1 MAAKRSLR
9 DAMQEARAALAHP
22 WASRH
27 LGSCPAS
34 AVWPFHSSDERHLHP
49 TAIRR
54 GSRGILR
61 LVLKMTTFNLPDLGE
76 GLPDAEIVSWHVAEG
91 DTVKADD
98 LLVSVETAKAVV
110 EVPSPQSGIIARIYA
125 KEGEVVKTGAPLVD
139 FTEAGSSAI
148 APAADEAET
157 SDDSGTVVGN
167 VPSGSEVVAET
178 AIAGGSTRRKQG
190 RIKATPA
197 VRTQAKRLGI
207 DLSTIT
213 PTGKNGQITQADLS
227 KAQGAGAPAL
237 AAQRAHPVLQPGQ
250 TVSLRGPRRAMAQSM
265 SLSRDQVALCTLF
278 DDADIHE
285 WLLKRDFT
293 ARLLRAIVAG
303 CVAEPGLNG
312 FYEPDAMSHQI
323 ESRVDIGMAVD
334 TDDGLIVPVVRNVE
348 GKGLE
353 EIRAAVTAIKHATR
367 DRTVLPADM
376 VNYTITL
383 SNFGT
388 LAGRYAT
395 PIMVPP
401 TVAIVGSGKLQHDVV
416 AVMGGI
422 EVHRRIPLSLSF
434 DHRCVTGGE
443 AARFLG
449 AMIQDLEKPQ

>member
-1 MAAKRSLR
+1 MS
-9 DAMQEARAALAHP
+9 
-22 WASRH
+22 
-27 LGSCPAS
+27 
-34 AVWPFHSSDERHLHP
+34 
-49 TAIRR
+49 I
-54 GSRGILR
+54 
-61 LVLKMTTFNLPDLGE
+61 FNLPDLGE
-76 GLPDAEIVSWHVAEG
+76 GLPEAEIVSWHVAVG
-91 DTVKADD
+91 DTVKTDD

-110 EVPSPQSGIIARIYA
+110 EVPSPQSGTIARLYA
-125 KEGEVVKTGAPLVD
+125 REGDVVETGAPLVQ
-139 FTEAGSSAI
+139 FS
-148 APAADEAET
+148 EAEST
-157 SDDSGTVVGN
+157 EQESASEAEWTNGDSSTVVGN
-167 VPSGSEVVAET
+167 VPTGDDVVSET
-178 AIAGGSTRRKQG
+178 AIAGGSRRRRQG

-207 DLSTIT
+207 DLATVT
-213 PTGKNGQITQADLS
+213 PTGKNGQITQADLVRS
-227 KAQGAGAPAL
+227 QQAAGAPSPTPHAGRP
-237 AAQRAHPVLQPGQ
+237 AVTPGQ
-250 TVSLRGPRRAMAQSM
+250 TISLRGPRRAMAQSM
-265 SLSRDQVALCTLF
+265 SLSRDQVALCSLF

-285 WLLKRDFT
+285 WLNKKDYT
-293 ARLLRAIVAG
+293 ARLLRAVVAG

-312 FYEPDAMSHQI
+312 FYDADKMSHQI

-334 TDDGLIVPVVRNVE
+334 TDDGLIVPVIRNIE
-348 GKGLE
+348 GKSLD
-353 EIRAAVTAIKHATR
+353 EIRAAVNAIKQATR
-367 DRTVLPADM
+367 ERSVAPADM

-443 AARFLG
+443 AARFLA
-449 AMIQDLEKPQ
+449 AMILDLEQPQ

>member
-1 MAAKRSLR
+1 
-9 DAMQEARAALAHP
+9 
-22 WASRH
+22 
-27 LGSCPAS
+27 
-34 AVWPFHSSDERHLHP
+34 
-49 TAIRR
+49 
-54 GSRGILR
+54 
-61 LVLKMTTFNLPDLGE
+61 MTTFNLPDLGE
-76 GLPDAEIVSWHVAEG
+76 GLPEAEIVTWHVAEG
-91 DTVKADD
+91 DTVKTDD

-110 EVPSPQSGIIARIYA
+110 DVPSPQSGVIARLYA
-125 KEGEVVKTGAPLVD
+125 KEGDVVETGAPLVD
-139 FTEAGSSAI
+139 FSEASSTA
-148 APAADEAET
+148 ATPASEKSLA

-167 VPSGSEVVAET
+167 VPSGGDLVQET
-178 AIAGGSTRRKQG
+178 AIAGGSGRRRQG

-197 VRTQAKRLGI
+197 VRTQAKRLGL
-207 DLSTIT
+207 DLATVT
-213 PTGKNGQITQADLS
+213 ATGKNGQITQADLS
-227 KAQGAGAPAL
+227 RAQSAAPS
-237 AAQRAHPVLQPGQ
+237 AAVSQSARPSLKPGQ
-250 TVSLRGPRRAMAQSM
+250 TKSLRGPRRAMAQSM

-285 WLLKRDFT
+285 WLNKRDFT

-303 CVAEPGLNG
+303 CIAEPGLNG
-312 FYEPDAMSHQI
+312 FYDPDAMSHQI

-353 EIRAAVTAIKHATR
+353 DIRAAVTAIKHATR
-367 DRTVLPADM
+367 DRTVQPADM
-376 VNYTITL
+376 VNNTITL

-443 AARFLG
+443 AARLLA

>member
-1 MAAKRSLR
+1 
-9 DAMQEARAALAHP
+9 
-22 WASRH
+22 
-27 LGSCPAS
+27 
-34 AVWPFHSSDERHLHP
+34 
-49 TAIRR
+49 
-54 GSRGILR
+54 
-61 LVLKMTTFNLPDLGE
+61 MTTFNLPDLGE
-76 GLPDAEIVSWHVAEG
+76 GLPEAEIVTWHVAEG
-91 DTVKADD
+91 DRVKTDD
-98 LLVSVETAKAVV
+98 LLVSVETAKAIV
-110 EVPSPQSGIIARIYA
+110 EVPSPQSGIIERLYA
-125 KEGEVVKTGAPLVD
+125 KEGDVVATGAPLVD
-139 FTEAGSSAI
+139 FADADSTSEKL
-148 APAADEAET
+148 APAVMEPG
-157 SDDSGTVVGN
+157 DDAGTVVGSVATGGEL
-167 VPSGSEVVAET
+167 VPET
-178 AIAGGSTRRKQG
+178 AIAGGGRYRKQG

-207 DLSTIT
+207 DLATVT
-213 PTGKNGQITQADLS
+213 PTGRNGQITQADLS
-227 KAQGAGAPAL
+227 RANDAGSSAPSAHSARPAL
-237 AAQRAHPVLQPGQ
+237 APSQS
-250 TVSLRGPRRAMAQSM
+250 VSLRGPRRAMAQSM

-285 WLLKRDFT
+285 WLDKRDFT
-293 ARLLRAIVAG
+293 ARLLRAVVAG

-312 FYEPDAMSHQI
+312 FYDPDTMSHQI

-334 TDDGLIVPVVRNVE
+334 TGDGLIVPVIRNLE
-348 GKGLE
+348 GKSLD

-367 DRTVLPADM
+367 DRTVAPQDM

-401 TVAIVGSGKLQHDVV
+401 TLAIVGSGKLQHDVV

-443 AARFLG
+443 AARFLA